1 MSLLDN
7 KVRISIKGLNQLK
20 LLGAL
25 RKSNT
30 CVFDA
35 SRVSFD
41 ETHLTLYKKD
51 YKKLVENNVFVCY
64 NVTVTERSGASE
76 MLKGVLG
83 RLGLVVGLVLAAAF
97 IVWFSGRTWKISVDV
112 TGENAEA
119 VRAEVLQILAEN
131 GIKEGAKKTKLEN
144 KAIEKLLVKGAP
156 EASLVVADKEGV
168 KLNITIKGISLPKKT
183 IDGKIVA
190 RYSGQIVSIRGQTG
204 DLLVNIGDIVSK
216 GQVLICP
223 STTNGTFS
231 PAGGSVMTKV
241 FIAGEAYGKT
251 QLTKMERTGESISQT
266 TISLFGLKLKGKDAS
281 VTYEYYEVETTET
294 LVSENLLLPIKK
306 TTTTWYKL
314 APKVVDIAEE
324 ELVQNLKA
332 QAKKV
337 AENNLPKGAEV
348 TGETYTVFNENGF
361 VKVVCNLETMLDIA
375 MRENV

>member
-112 TGENAEA
+112 VGENAETI
-119 VRAEVLQILAEN
+119 RAEVLQILAEN

-144 KAIEKLLVKGAP
+144 KAIEKLLVNGAP

-223 STTNGTFS
+223 SATNGTFS
-231 PAGGSVMTKV
+231 PAGGSVMAKV

-251 QLTKMERTGESISQT
+251 QLTKMERTGESICQT
-266 TISLFGLKLKGKDAS
+266 TISLLGLKLKGKEAA
-281 VTYEYYEVETTET
+281 VPYEYYEVETTEI
-294 LVSENLLLPIKK
+294 LISENLLLPIKK
-306 TTTTWYKL
+306 TTTTWYKV

>member
-168 KLNITIKGISLPKKT
+168 DRK
-183 IDGKIVA
+183 
-190 RYSGQIVSIRGQTG
+190 
-204 DLLVNIGDIVSK
+204 
-216 GQVLICP
+216 
-223 STTNGTFS
+223 
-231 PAGGSVMTKV
+231 SVV
-241 FIAGEAYGKT
+241 
-251 QLTKMERTGESISQT
+251 
-266 TISLFGLKLKGKDAS
+266 
-281 VTYEYYEVETTET
+281 
-294 LVSENLLLPIKK
+294 
-306 TTTTWYKL
+306 
-314 APKVVDIAEE
+314 
-324 ELVQNLKA
+324 
-332 QAKKV
+332 
-337 AENNLPKGAEV
+337 
-348 TGETYTVFNENGF
+348 
-361 VKVVCNLETMLDIA
+361 
-375 MRENV
+375 